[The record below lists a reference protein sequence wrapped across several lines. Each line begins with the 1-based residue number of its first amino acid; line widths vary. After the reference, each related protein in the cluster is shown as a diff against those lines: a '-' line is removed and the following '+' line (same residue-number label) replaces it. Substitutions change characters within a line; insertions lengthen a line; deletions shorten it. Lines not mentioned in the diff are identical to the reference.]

1 MAKFSLV
8 SLKRLATCDARLQM
22 IANAAI
28 AQTDFTVLC
37 GHRGEEEQND
47 AFERGTSKLK
57 FPNSKHNKFPSQ
69 AMDLAPFPIDW
80 DDIERFKSLA
90 KIVMA
95 EAARMGVTLR
105 WGADWDRDG
114 DWRDEKFRDW
124 PHFELVLA

>member
-1 MAKFSLV
+1 MAKFSMT
-8 SLKRLATCDARLQM
+8 SIKRLATCDARLQQ

-28 AQTDFTVLC
+28 VKYDFTVLC
-37 GHRGEEEQND
+37 GHRGEEDQND

-57 FPNSKHNKFPSQ
+57 FPNSKHNKWPSR

-80 DDIERFKSLA
+80 DDIGRFKELA
-90 KIVMA
+90 KIVLE
-95 EAARMGVTLR
+95 EAKRIGVKVR

-124 PHFELVLA
+124 PHFELDE